1 MTTPTKL
8 PETIQASIHQDALS
22 RVPSFFNATIREILN
37 ELLQNARRAGAT
49 RVEIATTRES
59 MTVADDG
66 QGMPDPRALLAF
78 GQSGWDETTTMNEH
92 PAGMGLYTLARQK
105 KVTIRSRCRDGAAW
119 QVNLSPDHFT
129 GKLAA
134 PVETLENR
142 DGTTGTSITLEIP
155 SSTID
160 IGGEIQAATRH
171 YPIRV
176 YHNGIRIENRDFLE
190 NATYIETWKGIRI
203 GVFKKEETEM
213 NFHGITVKNPR
224 LPTIRDIEMNHWTVK
239 TDVMDCPD
247 LELTLPAR
255 KEVVETPFMNRLRTA
270 CRRAIYRA
278 MAGSPEPVD
287 VPKQTQDDARRLGV
301 QMPDARPQLLPWK
314 ATTADHLKYWY
325 GSREKPVPVDGKTT
339 LVMKAHLETGDQQ
352 ALARAASRNGV
363 EERLMQSNDDLRG
376 YRWYDELQ
384 HVLDVGI
391 TITEGS
397 KSRSLKR
404 MRQDQREPRSR
415 RPDSITFT
423 LRGGRKENPIDL
435 SLPTDLVFQNEEEDY
450 EGESIPLVTPDSDI
464 TVEELAE
471 TIVDAFFSPSEDHA
485 EDSYETQEERHRE
498 ASERTAM
505 EFLLDEE
512 ETRRRQTEKALRE
525 HVVSEIPTGTSVTIH
540 ISQEERDT
548 KITIKQD

>member
-1 MTTPTKL
+1 MTTRTRL
-8 PETIQASIHQDALS
+8 PETIQASIHQEALS

-49 RVEIATTRES
+49 RVEITTTPES
-59 MTVADDG
+59 MTVVDNG
-66 QGMPDPRALLAF
+66 QGMPDPWALLAF

-92 PAGMGLYTLARQK
+92 PAGMGLYTLARREE
-105 KVTIRSRCRDGAAW
+105 VTVRSRCPDGVAW
-119 QVNLSPDHFT
+119 QVSLSPDHFT
-129 GKLAA
+129 GKRTA
-134 PVETLENR
+134 PVETLENL
-142 DGTTGTSITLEIP
+142 DGTTGTSITFEIP
-155 SSTID
+155 SSSTHVE
-160 IGGEIQAATRH
+160 GEIQAATRH
-171 YPIRV
+171 YPIPV
-176 YHNGIRIENRDFLE
+176 YHNSIRVENRDFLE
-190 NATYIETWKGIRI
+190 NAIYIETWKDIRI
-203 GVFKKEETEM
+203 GVFKKEATEM
-213 NFHGITVKNPR
+213 NFHGITVKNPK
-224 LPTIRDIEMNHWTVK
+224 LPTVRDIEMNQWTVK

-255 KEVVETPFMNRLRTA
+255 KEVVETPFMDRLRTA

-287 VPKQTQDDARRLGV
+287 VPKQIQDDARRLGV

-314 ATTADHLKYWY
+314 AATADHMKYWY
-325 GSREKPVPVDGKTT
+325 SRREKPVPADGKT
-339 LVMKAHLETGDQQ
+339 LVMNVHLETGDQQ

-363 EERLMQSNDDLRG
+363 AERLLQSNDDLRG

-391 TITEGS
+391 TITKGS
-397 KSRSLKR
+397 KTRSLKR

-415 RPDSITFT
+415 RPDGITFT

-450 EGESIPLVTPDSDI
+450 EGENIPLVTRDSDI
-464 TVEELAE
+464 TVQELAE
-471 TIVDAFFSPSEDHA
+471 TIVDAFFNPSDDHVA
-485 EDSYETQEERHRE
+485 DSYETQEERHQE

-512 ETRRRQTEKALRE
+512 ETRRRQIEKALRE
-525 HVVSEIPTGTSVTIH
+525 HVVRNIPKGSSVSIH
-540 ISQEERDT
+540 ISRGERDT
-548 KITIKQD
+548 EISIEQE